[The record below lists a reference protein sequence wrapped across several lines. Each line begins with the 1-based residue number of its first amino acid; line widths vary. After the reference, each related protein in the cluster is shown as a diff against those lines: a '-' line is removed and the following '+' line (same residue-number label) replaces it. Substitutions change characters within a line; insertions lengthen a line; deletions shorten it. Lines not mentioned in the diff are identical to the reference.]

1 MEKTVALYQV
11 DPLSYLPLPYI
22 VKLDMISVSI

>member
-1 MEKTVALYQV
+1 MEKTVALCKV
-11 DPLSYLPLPYI
+11 DPLYYLPLTYI